1 MPVNKLF
8 THPCEVRL
16 YRARPGRLGP
26 AQWRALAGLLDE
38 SERSHAQDFRLELDC
53 RAYVLAHGLRRVV
66 LAQWLAVPAAALVFG
81 HAASGQPQLLWPAH
95 RTISFSHTHT
105 REGALLAVSQA
116 ACVGVDMESC
126 SAGPLDR
133 ALLEGFIVLPEY
145 GEPPDNDETAEKKA
159 KPFAGDAEADAE
171 TFYFY
176 WTALEAFW
184 KGAGRGLQ
192 SVNPRLHIRQSQA
205 GHWQAWPAL
214 PEARPPLAE
223 GASAFVPV
231 GPALIVPVS
240 AAEGCIASLAL
251 CPSQSPRLGSK
262 PGSRPGAIVSPT
274 AGTALGQGAPARPQ
288 PGAVA
293 CTLLQTDLETEIE
306 RFNPVVW
313 QASPAA
319 GRH

>member
-8 THPCEVRL
+8 THSCEVRL

-38 SERSHAQDFRLELDC
+38 SERRHAQCFRLELDR
-53 RAYVLAHGLRRVV
+53 RAYVLAHGLRRVA

-81 HAASGQPQLLWPAH
+81 QAASGQPQLLWPAH

-105 REGALLAVSQA
+105 REGALLAMSQA

-133 ALLEGFIVLPEY
+133 ALLEGFIVLPESA
-145 GEPPDNDETAEKKA
+145 DNTA
-159 KPFAGDAEADAE
+159 KPAAGDADA
-171 TFYFY
+171 FYFY

-214 PEARPPLAE
+214 QEARMALAE
-223 GASAFVPV
+223 GACAFAPA

-251 CPSQSPRLGSK
+251 CPGQTPRPS
-262 PGSRPGAIVSPT
+262 ASPT
-274 AGTALGQGAPARPQ
+274 SAAGTAALGQGAPARHQ
-288 PGAVA
+288 PAAGA
-293 CTLLQTDLETEIE
+293 CTLLQADLETEIAQ
-306 RFNPVVW
+306 FNPLVW
-313 QASPAA
+313 QASPGA